1 MQLFEE
7 ANFACCVAGATTDEL
22 PNDSPEAVKK
32 LGSPRERAL
41 SSSLLSGETMNSPGR
56 HGNAT
61 AGIPYSVP
69 VIFSQLS
76 LDEGMCRQAIWT
88 WEKHPLRHYVTAV
101 AA

>member
-22 PNDSPEAVKK
+22 SNDSYEAVKK
-32 LGSPRERAL
+32 LSSPRERAL

-56 HGNAT
+56 HENAA

-76 LDEGMCRQAIWT
+76 LEGMCRQAIWT
-88 WEKHPLRHYVTAV
+88 REKDPLRHYVTAV